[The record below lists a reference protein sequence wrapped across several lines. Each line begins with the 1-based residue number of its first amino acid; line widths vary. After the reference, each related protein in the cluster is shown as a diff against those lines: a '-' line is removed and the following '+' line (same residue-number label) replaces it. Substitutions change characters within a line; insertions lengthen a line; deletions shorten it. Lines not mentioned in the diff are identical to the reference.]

1 VCKPIFVD
9 RDNLDS
15 KNFVMNEIKK
25 RAEDLDYPQV
35 AIFPEGTLTNSR
47 ALMTFKPGAFGS
59 GSAVQPIVLRF
70 SGWNTYSWT
79 FGQKPTNLGLLTFLT
94 MCQPIINVEM
104 EYLPVYHPSEE
115 EKKDAMMFANN
126 VRQLMAQEL
135 NIPISDWTRENG
147 YILDRAL
154 KHKMNPIVADFN
166 YYTVSKASNMT
177 FKEMT
182 KVSSSYMDHIITI
195 YGTSIFTNF
204 RFWMVFM
211 KSNAMRKK

>member
-1 VCKPIFVD
+1 
-9 RDNLDS
+9 
-15 KNFVMNEIKK
+15 MNEIKK

-35 AIFPEGTLTNSR
+35 AIFPEGTLTNSK

-79 FGQKPTNLGLLTFLT
+79 FGQNPTNLGVLTFLT

-104 EYLPVYHPSEE
+104 EYLPVYHPNEK
-115 EKKDAMMFANN
+115 EKKDAMLFANN

-135 NIPISDWTRENG
+135 NIPISEWTRENG

-154 KHKMNPIVADFN
+154 KHKMNPVVADFN

-177 FKEMT
+177 YKEMT
-182 KVSSSYMDHIITI
+182 KVNST
-195 YGTSIFTNF
+195 YGS
-204 RFWMVFM
+204 
-211 KSNAMRKK
+211 

>member
-1 VCKPIFVD
+1 MEFWRCRFQGTTETFTLGSD
-9 RDNLDS
+9 QL
-15 KNFVMNEIKK
+15 IK
-25 RAEDLDYPQV
+25 
-35 AIFPEGTLTNSR
+35 
-47 ALMTFKPGAFGS
+47 
-59 GSAVQPIVLRF
+59 
-70 SGWNTYSWT
+70 
-79 FGQKPTNLGLLTFLT
+79 GLLTFLT

>member
-1 VCKPIFVD
+1 
-9 RDNLDS
+9 
-15 KNFVMNEIKK
+15 
-25 RAEDLDYPQV
+25 
-35 AIFPEGTLTNSR
+35 
-47 ALMTFKPGAFGS
+47 
-59 GSAVQPIVLRF
+59 
-70 SGWNTYSWT
+70 
-79 FGQKPTNLGLLTFLT
+79 
-94 MCQPIINVEM
+94 M

>member
-1 VCKPIFVD
+1 
-9 RDNLDS
+9 
-15 KNFVMNEIKK
+15 
-25 RAEDLDYPQV
+25 
-35 AIFPEGTLTNSR
+35 
-47 ALMTFKPGAFGS
+47 
-59 GSAVQPIVLRF
+59 
-70 SGWNTYSWT
+70 
-79 FGQKPTNLGLLTFLT
+79 
-94 MCQPIINVEM
+94 M

-182 KVSSSYMDHIITI
+182 KVSSTYIYHIYNIWTI
-195 YGTSIFTNF
+195 
-204 RFWMVFM
+204 
-211 KSNAMRKK
+211 